1 VKTMHVSEHA
11 LSPTSHAPSPMPQA
25 PGPTDLETEL
35 ERLAQENADLRGS
48 ARIWIRMYEQLL
60 GYYAELSACG
70 SGRS

>member
-1 VKTMHVSEHA
+1 
-11 LSPTSHAPSPMPQA
+11 MPQA